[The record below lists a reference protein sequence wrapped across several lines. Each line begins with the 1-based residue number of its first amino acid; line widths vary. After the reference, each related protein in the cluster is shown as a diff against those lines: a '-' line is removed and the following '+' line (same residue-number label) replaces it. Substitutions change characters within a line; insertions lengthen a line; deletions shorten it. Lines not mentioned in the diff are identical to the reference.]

1 MTYPG
6 SMDPGIH
13 GSMDLWIPGTPE
25 SDIPRI
31 QYFQGFGSFDRSSS
45 KTPTT
50 HETFY
55 HFLTFWESF
64 FRTGYF
70 WTLPGYPISR
80 DPGYLDTRYLS
91 KQVFRHRTVIVI
103 SGSGGVSDLVSR
115 DPWIHGSGD
124 PESV

>member
-31 QYFQGFGSFDRSSS
+31 QYFHGFCSFDRSSS

-64 FRTGYF
+64 FRMGYF
-70 WTLPGYPISR
+70 GTLPGYPKWGVCP
-80 DPGYLDTRYLS
+80 DPQNTQS
-91 KQVFRHRTVIVI
+91 
-103 SGSGGVSDLVSR
+103 
-115 DPWIHGSGD
+115 
-124 PESV
+124 